1 MLQLKNKRSIV
12 KALEQ
17 KSIADGISIIPIP
30 LEHQEITGEMV
41 ENYGYIIDIQNEF
54 RVLYFTDMKSIDFNL
69 RPYKADLIIVE
80 ANYERRVIQ
89 FAIKNQSMS
98 EFQIMHYRRVLH
110 SHMSVQRTAK
120 WLGTQD
126 LTNTKMIILMHL
138 TTNYQ
143 NRNSGKY
150 KEIVI
155 NELKRSGK
163 KHIPKNYGSKNEW
176 RFRIAMSFELKNTD
190 VLVGYNDTTN
200 EYTFNLSG
208 VKRKKIAS
216 RRLPVLLNMNKF
228 SSVGKGLLEINGL
241 IKPDPFDSWYTIRG
255 AIAEHFAQHELRRY
269 IRDTKGVEI
278 TKLLA
283 FNPREANYDQFKYN
297 EFFGGVI
304 DIAIQEPQ
312 SLRAVAEV
320 KSKSLEK
327 MSYITEDNIPQEEL
341 YQGFL
346 LAYLS
351 KSPTL
356 YMFTFSSMKNKKL
369 KLRN

>member
-1 MLQLKNKRSIV
+1 
-12 KALEQ
+12 
-17 KSIADGISIIPIP
+17 
-30 LEHQEITGEMV
+30 
-41 ENYGYIIDIQNEF
+41 
-54 RVLYFTDMKSIDFNL
+54 
-69 RPYKADLIIVE
+69 
-80 ANYERRVIQ
+80 
-89 FAIKNQSMS
+89 
-98 EFQIMHYRRVLH
+98 
-110 SHMSVQRTAK
+110 
-120 WLGTQD
+120 
-126 LTNTKMIILMHL
+126 
-138 TTNYQ
+138 
-143 NRNSGKY
+143 
-150 KEIVI
+150 
-155 NELKRSGK
+155 
-163 KHIPKNYGSKNEW
+163 
-176 RFRIAMSFELKNTD
+176 MSFELKNTD

-228 SSVGKGLLEINGL
+228 SSVGKGLLEINDL
-241 IKPDPFDSWYTIRG
+241 IKPDPFDSWYTVRG

-312 SLRAVAEV
+312 SLRSVAEV
-320 KSKSLEK
+320 KSKSLK
-327 MSYITEDNIPQEEL
+327 NMSYITEDNIPQEEL

-351 KSPTL
+351 KAPTL
-356 YMFTFSSMKNKKL
+356 YMVYVFFNEEQETKIKELTKAIQKSGSNIDDAVDNKLHFILKKL
-369 KLRN
+369 DIGYRDLEYKVFEKPVNEKTMDFQMEKAKKLVLRFTETGKVYKLQLAPEEVIYLNNLLGIDGTAINFDDLPF